1 MLVWFPTF
9 LVRTRGIEQS
19 RANSIL
25 GVVTLCAAI
34 GGMSAG
40 GWLAD
45 RLAKANPSALF
56 IVPGLALLGAIPF
69 VLMGLFSRSEVG
81 IFACGFLAER

>member
-1 MLVWFPTF
+1 MAAYTLVIGGLLVWFPTF

-34 GGMSAG
+34 AGMSVG

-45 RLAKANPSALF
+45 RLARSNPRALF
-56 IVPGLALLGAIPF
+56 IVPGLALLGAPDEN
-69 VLMGLFSRSEVG
+69 VADALL
-81 IFACGFLAER
+81 LNPP